1 MNMHYQPRTAWR
13 MALLLLVFMMAN
25 FVDKIVVGMLAVP
38 IMSELNISPAQF
50 GVIGSSFFWLFSL
63 GGIAGGFLSNRVAA
77 RWLLLA
83 MALSWAVC
91 QIPLVFSASMA
102 VFIAARVALGFTEGP
117 AYPVAIHAVYKWF
130 PAGKRILPVS
140 LIGAGAA
147 LGLLIAGVTVPL
159 ITLHWGW
166 RANFLILFVVGMAW
180 SAAWLMFGREGTID
194 DAPAAAVTATNAG
207 ANANAAVRARVPYRR
222 LLTDPTV
229 LASMLMQF
237 VAYWAIVLV
246 FTWLPAY
253 FQRGLG
259 YDALTSGRLYA
270 VAIAFGIPLSLM
282 VSFGVQRLIA
292 RGVPSRFAR
301 GWTAAACQVVGGTM
315 FICLVIPD
323 LSLVVREIAI
333 ICAIAFG
340 TLSYSMCPA
349 ILDEVTPFKQRG
361 AILAIGNSIASLAGV
376 VAPVLTGRLV
386 QAGSAASGYEQAFV
400 LCGALLVAGSAVGVV
415 FINPA
420 RSLRRLGGESA
431 GESANNGARDTAASE
446 IVAR

>member
-1 MNMHYQPRTAWR
+1 MNMQYEPRTAWR
-13 MALLLLVFMMAN
+13 IALLLLAFMMAN

-38 IMSELNISPAQF
+38 IMNELKISPAQF
-50 GVIGSSFFWLFSL
+50 GVIGSSFFWLFSF

-77 RWLLLA
+77 RWLLLV

-91 QIPLVFSASMA
+91 QIPLVFSTSVA
-102 VFIAARVALGFTEGP
+102 VFVAARIALGLTEGP

-130 PAGKRILPVS
+130 PPGKRILPVS

-166 RANFLILFVVGMAW
+166 RANFLVLLVAGLTW
-180 SAAWLMFGREGTID
+180 SAVWLMFGREGTID
-194 DAPAAAVTATNAG
+194 DTPATAVA
-207 ANANAAVRARVPYRR
+207 RAHVPYRR

-237 VAYWAIVLV
+237 VSYWAIVLI

-253 FQRGLG
+253 FQNGLG

-270 VAIAFGIPLSLM
+270 LAIMFGIPVSLT
-282 VSFGVQRLIA
+282 VSLVVQRLIA

-301 GWTAAACQVVGGTM
+301 GWTAAACQVLGGTM
-315 FICLVIPD
+315 FICLVIPGI
-323 LSLVVREIAI
+323 SLVVREVAV
-333 ICAIAFG
+333 ICVIAFG
-340 TLSYSMCPA
+340 TFSYAMCPA
-349 ILDEVTPFKQRG
+349 ILDEVTPFGQRG
-361 AILAIGNSIASLAGV
+361 AMLAIGNSIASLAGV
-376 VAPVLTGRLV
+376 IAPILTGRLV
-386 QAGSAASGYEQAFV
+386 EAGSASSGYEQGFV
-400 LCGALLVAGSAVGVV
+400 LCGALLVAGSAVGVA

-431 GESANNGARDTAASE
+431 NDATGAMPAGGSTTR
-446 IVAR
+446 